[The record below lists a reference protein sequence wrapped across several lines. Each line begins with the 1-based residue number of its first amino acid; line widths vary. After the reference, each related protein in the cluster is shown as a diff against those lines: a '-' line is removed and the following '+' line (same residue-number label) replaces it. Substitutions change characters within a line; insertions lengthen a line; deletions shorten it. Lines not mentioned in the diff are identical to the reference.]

1 MCSLCLFVLVIFICN
16 FSKILKLTIDFEYS
30 AHIIKNV
37 ADVGYEN

>member
-1 MCSLCLFVLVIFICN
+1 MCSLCLFVLVI